1 MGDEVFGREVEL
13 GAVERVLAALPE
25 EPAALVLE
33 GEAGIGKTTI
43 WLEAVRLGHLRGFRV
58 LQARPAESEA
68 KLSYAA
74 LADLV
79 GSAFDELGGAVLPAV
94 QERALAA
101 ALLRGDVD
109 QAAEPRT
116 IATGLVGLLAAL
128 VDERPVLVAI
138 DDVPWLDPAS
148 EQALTFAARRLPR
161 GVGMVL
167 TRRTER
173 PEVLPLGLARALP
186 ESRVE
191 RVLPGALSLAAL
203 HHLVKDR
210 LGSSLPRPVLA
221 QLAEVSGGNPF
232 FALEIARALAAERRE
247 RGVAEPLPVP
257 QSLQELVT
265 ARVQGLSDAARQA
278 VLAAAAVSQPTAA
291 LVAAALEGEGDAR
304 AALIEAEE
312 AGVLLA
318 ERDRL
323 RFAHPLLASAVYGS
337 ASHERRQALHE
348 RLAAAVSSSEER
360 ARHLALSA
368 TEPDEVIAAEL
379 EQAARRSARRGAQQA
394 AAELFEASRRLTP
407 PGRAEE
413 LTRRELG
420 EAAALMAAGDIAGA
434 RSLAEPAAG
443 SPVAS
448 LRARARAL
456 LADILWIG
464 GNWRAATEQLVSA
477 LAEAEGDPEL
487 IAGIYPKLLN
497 YTVPND
503 PARALAHAET
513 ATAALDPEQAPG
525 ALASVVFDGFWAR
538 LLLGEGERRELFER
552 WRELEEKAGPEA
564 PKSVIPLIH
573 FNTID
578 DFDAARARYAV
589 EEQWYRVRGEEGW
602 RAERMA
608 HVGFTE
614 FSAGRWDLAERL
626 IEESCATIAQL
637 DRPGPWTMPYRLRSF
652 VDAGRGRTEGA
663 RATLLPLIEDAERAG
678 RTWWEA
684 LLLSGL
690 AFVEFAAADH
700 RAVDRTLARMR
711 ERLDAIGT
719 WDMLPD
725 RSEPF
730 HAESLAALAEPA
742 QARQVLERL
751 EERGRVFPRGW
762 ITAALP
768 RARALVLAAEGDVG
782 AALAALDELDVAEAS
797 KRPFDLGSTLLV
809 RGRLQRRARQKRA
822 AAESLGEALEI
833 FERLGALPW
842 IEQARH
848 ELDRVGL
855 RRAPADLTATELR
868 VAELAAGG
876 LTNKEVAAKAFMSPK
891 TVEANL
897 ARVYRKLGIRS
908 RAELGARIESRH
920 AP

>member
-1 MGDEVFGREVEL
+1 MGNEVFGRDVEL
-13 GAVERVLAALPE
+13 GAVERFLAVVPG

-43 WLEAVRLGHLRGFRV
+43 WLEAVRIAQWRGFRV

-68 KLSYAA
+68 TLSYAA

-79 GSAFDELGGAVLPAV
+79 GSAFDELRMVLPTV

-101 ALLRGDVD
+101 ALLRGDGD
-109 QAAEPRT
+109 QPAEPRT
-116 IATGLVGLLAAL
+116 IATGVVGLLAAL

-148 EQALTFAARRLPR
+148 EGALTFAARRLPR
-161 GVGMVL
+161 GAGMIL
-167 TRRTER
+167 TRRTEDSV
-173 PEVLPLGLARALP
+173 ELPLGLARALP
-186 ESRVE
+186 ENRVE
-191 RVLPGALSLAAL
+191 RLLPGAFSLAAL
-203 HHLVKDR
+203 HHLIKER
-210 LGSSLPRPVLA
+210 LGSSLARPVLA
-221 QLAEVSGGNPF
+221 QLADASGGNPF
-232 FALEIARALAAERRE
+232 FALEIARALAAEGGE

-257 QSLQELVT
+257 RSLQELVA

-278 VLAAAAVSQPTAA
+278 VLAAAATSQPTAA
-291 LVAAALEGEGDAR
+291 LVAAALKGEGDAR

-337 ASHERRQALHE
+337 ASHERRRALHE
-348 RLAAAVSSSEER
+348 RLAAAVSGSEER

-368 TEPDEVIAAEL
+368 TEPDEAIAAEL

-420 EAAALMAAGDIAGA
+420 QAAALMAAGDIAGA

-464 GNWRAATEQLVSA
+464 GNWRAATEQLESA

-487 IAGIYPKLLN
+487 VARIYPKLLT
-497 YTVPND
+497 YTAPND
-503 PARALAHAET
+503 PARAVAHAET
-513 ATAALDPEQAPG
+513 AIAALDPAQAPG
-525 ALASVVFDGFWAR
+525 ALASVVFDRFWAG
-538 LLLGEGERRELFER
+538 LLLGEGERPELLER
-552 WRELEEKAGPEA
+552 WRELEAKAGPEA

-589 EEQWYRVRGEEGW
+589 EEQWYRVRGEDGW

-608 HVGFTE
+608 HASFAE

-652 VDAGRGRTEGA
+652 VDAGRGRTQGA

-700 RAVDRTLARMR
+700 QAVDRTLTRMR
-711 ERLDAIGT
+711 ERLDGIGT
-719 WDMLPD
+719 WDMRPD

-730 HAESLAALAEPA
+730 QVESLVALGEPA
-742 QARQVLERL
+742 KARQVLQRL

-762 ITAALP
+762 ITSALP

-797 KRPFDLGSTLLV
+797 KRPFDLGWTLLV

-842 IEQARH
+842 IEQTRH

-855 RRAPADLTATELR
+855 RRASAELTATELR

-891 TVEANL
+891 TVETNL